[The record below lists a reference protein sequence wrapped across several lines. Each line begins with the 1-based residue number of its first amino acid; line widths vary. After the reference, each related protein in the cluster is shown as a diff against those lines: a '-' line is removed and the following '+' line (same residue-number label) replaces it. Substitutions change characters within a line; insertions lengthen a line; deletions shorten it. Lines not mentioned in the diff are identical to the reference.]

1 MRTDNKGRTIFDLQS
16 TAFEFA
22 VELEKHFNYFASVP
36 DSVYNKVLDHLKH
49 WEYPSRENHAIAMA
63 FGAHLAGHKPCVLI
77 QNSGLGLCID
87 ALLGTFRLYNQ
98 GLMMVVT
105 NRGIL
110 EWEEVQHQDWGAI
123 TSDLLSACQIPIIS
137 FNEKGLAGIKMAAEI
152 VNKNGIVVL
161 LIERGNINE

>member
-1 MRTDNKGRTIFDLQS
+1 MRQDHKGRPIYDLQS
-16 TAFEFA
+16 TAIEFA
-22 VELEKHFNYFASVP
+22 AELEKHFNYFASVP

-63 FGAHLAGHKPCVLI
+63 FGAHLAGHQPCVLI

-105 NRGIL
+105 NRCML
-110 EWEEVQHQDWGAI
+110 EWEEIQHQDWGAI
-123 TSDLLSACQIPIIS
+123 TTDLLKACQIPMIS
-137 FNEKGLAGIKMAAEI
+137 FNEEGLAGIAKAAER
-152 VNKNGIVVL
+152 VRNNEIVVL
-161 LIERGNINE
+161 LIERGNIDE